1 MTMHIVSDS
10 SCDLFDLNA
19 ADGSFDFSTVPFTIQ
34 IGKQEFLDEQEMD
47 IEAMLRENETSAE
60 IGRTACPSPQAWLER
75 FSKPGPVLAFTISS
89 ALSGSYNSAV
99 AAKQLLLQSEPDK
112 EIEIIDSRATGPKTA
127 LLIRL
132 ARSLVEKQ
140 LSFEAIVQAVRET
153 SDRTQVVFAL
163 KSYHNLIKN
172 GRVSKLK
179 ALVAGHLGFW
189 GIGVASEAGEIAMR
203 GKARGVKSMVRFLL
217 NEIRETGLAGKNVV
231 ISHCFNEETA
241 RELKQGIQELF
252 TGVSVDILPTRG
264 LDSFYAERGGLIIG
278 Y

>member
-1 MTMHIVSDS
+1 MTWHIVSDS
-10 SCDLFDLNA
+10 SCDLFELE
-19 ADGSFDFSTVPFTIQ
+19 GTGESLDFSTVPFTIQ
-34 IGKQEFLDEQEMD
+34 IGGHEYLDEGDMD
-47 IEAMLRENETSAE
+47 IDGMLRENETSAE
-60 IGRTACPSPQAWLER
+60 VAHTACPAVQTWLER

-99 AAKQLLLQSEPDK
+99 AAKRLLLETEPDK
-112 EIEIIDSRATGPKTA
+112 EIEIIDSRATGPETA

-132 ARSLVEKQ
+132 ARSLVEKK
-140 LSFEAIVQAVRET
+140 LSFESIVDRIRDAA
-153 SDRTQVVFAL
+153 DRTHIIFAL

-189 GIGVASEAGEIAMR
+189 GIGVGDEAGEIAMR
-203 GKARGVKSMVRFLL
+203 GKARGVKHMVRFLL
-217 NEIRETGLAGKNVV
+217 NEIKETGLAGRDVI
-231 ISHCFNEETA
+231 ISHCFNEEA
-241 RELKQGIQELF
+241 AKELKTGLQELF
-252 TGVSVDILPTRG
+252 SGVSVDILPTRG